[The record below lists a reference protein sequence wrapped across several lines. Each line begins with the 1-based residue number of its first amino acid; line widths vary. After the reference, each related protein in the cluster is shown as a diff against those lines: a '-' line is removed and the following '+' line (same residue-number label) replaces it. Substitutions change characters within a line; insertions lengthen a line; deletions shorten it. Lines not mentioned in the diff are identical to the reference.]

1 MPPSF
6 SHGSQST
13 THTVL
18 WLSTCLSILYPTP
31 LTQWALWGPG
41 VFISLPLVPE
51 PVEAHEFVES
61 MNPWPH
67 LSQLPFRCHH
77 SGGDTSKTVSICQ
90 CYKNLN
96 GVMYN
101 VPWEQGEGS
110 HGSFRC
116 LNQLY
121 GRNMPGMLT
130 FWKTANGKSTSIYN
144 PEDQLK
150 NNL

>member
-1 MPPSF
+1 
-6 SHGSQST
+6 
-13 THTVL
+13 
-18 WLSTCLSILYPTP
+18 
-31 LTQWALWGPG
+31 
-41 VFISLPLVPE
+41 
-51 PVEAHEFVES
+51 
-61 MNPWPH
+61 
-67 LSQLPFRCHH
+67 
-77 SGGDTSKTVSICQ
+77 
-90 CYKNLN
+90 
-96 GVMYN
+96 MYN

-110 HGSFRC
+110 HSSFRC